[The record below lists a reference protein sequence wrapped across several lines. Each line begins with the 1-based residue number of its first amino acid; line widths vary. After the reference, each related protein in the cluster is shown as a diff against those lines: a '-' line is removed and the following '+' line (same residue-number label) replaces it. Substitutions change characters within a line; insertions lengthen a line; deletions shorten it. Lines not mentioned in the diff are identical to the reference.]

1 MAHEMHTRRRRRSQL
16 PGSLGEYTFI
26 RHLSGCIY
34 LGVYT
39 FIWVY
44 IHLSD
49 IYLGVYI
56 WVYIH
61 LSDIYLGVYIWV
73 YIHLSGCIYIY
84 PTFIWVYISGCIYI
98 YLGVYTFIRHLS
110 GCIYLGVYTFIW
122 VYIHLSDI
130 YLGVYIWVYIH
141 LSDRPEGFRRLR
153 LDTIK
158 VVQLSLVD
166 AALVQGFFLK
176 FSVQISIIKIRT
188 LWMFIYV
195 YWPKCKNNTVYSYEK
210 HTERQHELHGLILK
224 CEKNEKV
231 TSTTSVRLTSQSTA
245 QHCGLARPTHHGG
258 LARPTVT
265 DHFTGPTV
273 NDITVNDIMVND
285 THTRRRR
292 RTGPRLHTLY
302 MSRPHAAKWLS
313 CDQVQMLGSGEAVAG
328 FVHNLQQYGP
338 PKLAGPRLQPTLPN
352 G

>member
-16 PGSLGEYTFI
+16 PGSLGE
-26 RHLSGCIY
+26 
-34 LGVYT
+34 
-39 FIWVY
+39 
-44 IHLSD
+44 
-49 IYLGVYI
+49 
-56 WVYIH
+56 
-61 LSDIYLGVYIWV
+61 
-73 YIHLSGCIYIY
+73 
-84 PTFIWVYISGCIYI
+84 
-98 YLGVYTFIRHLS
+98 YTFIRHLS

-265 DHFTGPTV
+265 DHFTGP
-273 NDITVNDIMVND
+273 
-285 THTRRRR
+285 
-292 RTGPRLHTLY
+292 RLHTLY